1 MSTRHKYRELALQAL
16 YQMELAGIPPEEA
29 LYDIRQRNS
38 GQAIDFTISLVQS
51 VAGNI
56 QEIDQVIERSA
67 KNWKLSR
74 MAVVD
79 RNILRLGVA
88 QLMYL
93 AAEVPPKVA
102 IDESIELGKKFG
114 DGQSGKFINGI
125 LDNVYKEMVKPV

>member
-16 YQMELAGIPPEEA
+16 YQMEITGSSPEEA

-38 GQAIDFTISLVQS
+38 GEAIDFTVSLVLA
-51 VAGNI
+51 VTGNA
-56 QEIDQVIERSA
+56 QEIDRAIEGAA

-93 AAEVPPKVA
+93 SAEVPPKVA

-125 LDNVYKEMVKPV
+125 LDNVYKEMIKPA

>member
-16 YQMELAGIPPEEA
+16 YQMELTGIPPEEA

-38 GQAIDFTISLVQS
+38 GQAIDFTISLVQA

-93 AAEVPPKVA
+93 QAEVPPKVA

-125 LDNVYKEMVKPV
+125 LDNVYKEMAKQV

>member
-16 YQMELAGIPPEEA
+16 YQMELTGIPPEEA

-38 GQAIDFTISLVQS
+38 GQAIDFTISLVQA

-56 QEIDQVIERSA
+56 REIDQIIERSA

-93 AAEVPPKVA
+93 PAEVPPKVA

-125 LDNVYKEMVKPV
+125 LDNVYKEMAKQI

>member
-16 YQMELAGIPPEEA
+16 YQMELTGIPPEEA

-38 GQAIDFTISLVQS
+38 GQAIDFTISLVQA

-56 QEIDQVIERSA
+56 QEIDRVIEHSA

-79 RNILRLGVA
+79 RNILRLGVV
-88 QLMYL
+88 QLIYL
-93 AAEVPPKVA
+93 PAEVPPKVA

-125 LDNVYKEMVKPV
+125 LDNIYKEMAKQV

>member
-16 YQMELAGIPPEEA
+16 YQMELTGIPPEEA

-38 GQAIDFTISLVQS
+38 GQAIDFTISLVQA

-93 AAEVPPKVA
+93 PAEVPPKVA

-125 LDNVYKEMVKPV
+125 LDNVYKEMAKQV

>member
-16 YQMELAGIPPEEA
+16 YQMELTGIPPEEA

-38 GQAIDFTISLVQS
+38 GQAIDFTISLVQA

-93 AAEVPPKVA
+93 PAEVPPKVA

-125 LDNVYKEMVKPV
+125 LDNVYKEMAKPA

>member
-16 YQMELAGIPPEEA
+16 YQIELTGIPPEEA

-38 GQAIDFTISLVQS
+38 GQAIDFTISLVQA

-93 AAEVPPKVA
+93 PAEVPPKVA

-125 LDNVYKEMVKPV
+125 LDNVYKEMAKQV

>member
-16 YQMELAGIPPEEA
+16 YQMELTGIPPEEA

-38 GQAIDFTISLVQS
+38 GDAIDFTISLVQA

-93 AAEVPPKVA
+93 PAEVPPKVA

-125 LDNVYKEMVKPV
+125 LDNVYKEMVRPA

>member
-16 YQMELAGIPPEEA
+16 YQIEITGARPEEA

-38 GQAIDFTISLVQS
+38 GQAIDFTISLVQA

-93 AAEVPPKVA
+93 SEEVPPKVA

-125 LDNVYKEMVKPV
+125 LDNVYKEMEKPV

>member
-16 YQMELAGIPPEEA
+16 YQMELTGIPPEEA

-38 GQAIDFTISLVQS
+38 GQAIDFTISLVQA

-56 QEIDQVIERSA
+56 REIDQVIERSA

-93 AAEVPPKVA
+93 PAEVPPKVA

-125 LDNVYKEMVKPV
+125 LDNVYKEMAKQV

>member
-16 YQMELAGIPPEEA
+16 YQMEITGSSPEEA

-38 GQAIDFTISLVQS
+38 GQAIDFTVSLVLA
-51 VAGNI
+51 VTGNA
-56 QEIDQVIERSA
+56 QVIDRTIEGAA

-93 AAEVPPKVA
+93 SAEVPPKVA
-102 IDESIELGKKFG
+102 IDECIELGKKFG

-125 LDNVYKEMVKPV
+125 LDNVYKEMAKPG

>member
-16 YQMELAGIPPEEA
+16 YQIEITGARPEEA

-38 GQAIDFTISLVQS
+38 GQAIDFTISLVQA
-51 VAGNI
+51 VTGNI

-93 AAEVPPKVA
+93 SEEVPPKVA

-125 LDNVYKEMVKPV
+125 LDNVYKEMEKPV

>member
-16 YQMELAGIPPEEA
+16 YQMELTGIPPEEA

-38 GQAIDFTISLVQS
+38 GQAIDFTISLVQA

-56 QEIDQVIERSA
+56 QDIDQVIERSA

-93 AAEVPPKVA
+93 PAEVPPKVA

-125 LDNVYKEMVKPV
+125 LDNVYKEMAKQV

>member
-16 YQMELAGIPPEEA
+16 YQMELTGIPPEEA

-38 GQAIDFTISLVQS
+38 GQAIDFTISLVQA

-56 QEIDQVIERSA
+56 QEIDRVIERSA

-93 AAEVPPKVA
+93 PDEVPPKVA

-125 LDNVYKEMVKPV
+125 LDNIYKEMAKQV

>member
-16 YQMELAGIPPEEA
+16 YQMEITGIPPEEA

-38 GQAIDFTISLVQS
+38 GQAIDFTISLVQA
-51 VAGNI
+51 VAQNSK
-56 QEIDQVIERSA
+56 EIDQTIERSA

-93 AAEVPPKVA
+93 PAEVPPKVA

-125 LDNVYKEMVKPV
+125 LDNVYKEIVKKA

>member
-16 YQMELAGIPPEEA
+16 YQMELTGIPPEEA

-38 GQAIDFTISLVQS
+38 GQAIDFTISLVQA

-56 QEIDQVIERSA
+56 QEIDRVIERSA
-67 KNWKLSR
+67 KNWKLFR

-93 AAEVPPKVA
+93 SAEVPPKVA

-125 LDNVYKEMVKPV
+125 LDNVYKEMAKKV

>member
-16 YQMELAGIPPEEA
+16 YQMEITGSSPEEA
-29 LYDIRQRNS
+29 LYDIRQRNL
-38 GQAIDFTISLVQS
+38 GEAIDFTVSLVLA
-51 VAGNI
+51 VTGNA
-56 QEIDQVIERSA
+56 QEIDRAIEGAA

-93 AAEVPPKVA
+93 SAEVPPKVA
-102 IDESIELGKKFG
+102 IDECIELGKKFG

-125 LDNVYKEMVKPV
+125 LDNVYKEMIKPV

>member
-16 YQMELAGIPPEEA
+16 YQMELTGIPPEEA

-38 GQAIDFTISLVQS
+38 GQAIDFTISLVQA

-56 QEIDQVIERSA
+56 QEIDQVIEHSA

-93 AAEVPPKVA
+93 PAEVPPKVA

-125 LDNVYKEMVKPV
+125 LDNVYKEMAKQV

>member
-16 YQMELAGIPPEEA
+16 YQIEITGSRPEEA

-38 GQAIDFTISLVQS
+38 GQAIDFTLSLVEA
-51 VAGNI
+51 VTGNI
-56 QEIDQVIERSA
+56 QEIDRAIERSA

-93 AAEVPPKVA
+93 SAEVPPKVA

-125 LDNVYKEMVKPV
+125 LDNVYKEMIKLA